1 MHSLKVLILTVT
13 CIATFSISVRAD
25 TIVSNEPITGTFSK
39 TITRNEFVIETF
51 EIGTIEFSIT
61 SSGKDAMSAR
71 ILDMDDR
78 PIVSKTTKRLAVG
91 LPSESSAAETIA
103 IRTVSKVAANR
114 YKLVVDQTSAGVD
127 SYVLTLAQPRLH
139 RNSSVPDPIQKSSSS
154 IDASS
159 NSSESLRVPSS
170 DFLVR
175 ISVDRD
181 SHTYDIGEP
190 IETTVVS
197 TKMGYLYLFYLD
209 TAGTPTLLF
218 PNSRDTDNTVAAN
231 RPRILPTKSHPS
243 FRLVAK
249 PPYGTAQLTAIVL
262 PEPLSTRQAA
272 LIGNASQFA
281 QAIVRSKPLSTRQE
295 FDTLSRNGVAAYY
308 RIEKQILSTYVGSH
322 NNLTIGAARDI
333 AEHNVRLFFAPRAAK
348 PLPPKRYSIS
358 IGVSELN
365 DPDEMPEIS
374 DAFAQDA
381 RDVHEAWAKQ
391 KHDVNLLLTGKGA
404 TKNMIIDR
412 IRDISQK
419 TRPGDQ
425 VIIYWSGHCLR
436 RPGILGKEPDPMTK
450 YLLTFDTDFADDGT
464 IARTALSD
472 KELRRLVQ
480 DFDGVTMAL
489 IIDSC
494 FSGAVAGDLQP
505 MARAGFESDFA
516 QLLRIGQRNLAF
528 YASSGPGEKSFVL
541 KNKQASVFT
550 SFLVD
555 ELNKTINNKESLP
568 SIAHL
573 HQIIAPRVQ
582 RYIEKEFPTKQQTP
596 LLMESKKSPF
606 PLIP

>member
-1 MHSLKVLILTVT
+1 MHSLKALILTAT

-127 SYVLTLAQPRLH
+127 SYVLTLAQPRLN

-154 IDASS
+154 IDAPS

-209 TAGTPTLLF
+209 TTGTPTLLF

-262 PEPLSTRQAA
+262 PES
-272 LIGNASQFA
+272 
-281 QAIVRSKPLSTRQE
+281 LSTRQE
-295 FDTLSRNGVAAYY
+295 FNTLSRDGISDYY
-308 RIEKQILSTYVGSH
+308 RMQNWIRSAHVDSD
-322 NNLTIGAARDI
+322 NNLTFGAAGNI
-333 AEHNVRLFFAPRAAK
+333 AEHTVRLFFAPRAAK

-358 IGVSELN
+358 IGVSALK

-381 RDVHEAWAKQ
+381 RDVYQAWAKQ

-436 RPGILGKEPDPMTK
+436 RPNIAGKEPDLMTK

-505 MARAGFESDFA
+505 MARDGFESDFA
-516 QLLRIGQRNLAF
+516 QLSRNGQRKLAF

-573 HQIIAPRVQ
+573 HQIIAPRIQ
-582 RYIEKEFPTKQQTP
+582 RYIKKEFPTKQQTP
-596 LLMESKKSPF
+596 LLMESEKSPF